1 MIYKSKIKELLEA
14 KNISVQ
20 ALSKQ
25 LKRYYSN
32 TYDLVNDDYLDFKKF
47 ANIADVARILDV
59 KIEDLFEVQDED

>member
-1 MIYKSKIKELLEA
+1 MIYKNKIKELLEA
-14 KNISVQ
+14 KNLSVQ

-47 ANIADVARILDV
+47 ANIADVARVLDV
-59 KIEDLFEVQDED
+59 KIDDLFEVQNED